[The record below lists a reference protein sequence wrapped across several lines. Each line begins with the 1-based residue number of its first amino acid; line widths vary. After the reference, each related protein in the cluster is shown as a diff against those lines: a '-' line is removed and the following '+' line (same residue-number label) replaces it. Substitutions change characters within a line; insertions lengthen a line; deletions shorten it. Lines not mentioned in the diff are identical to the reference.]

1 MASEETRDRFVL
13 WDVEEA
19 KFNTVEK
26 LPSDADSTDWLNY
39 YYGLL
44 KCHTID
50 VTQRKIGKYVYDI
63 IVDDEGLLKSDHII
77 SLWHGLRPDL
87 VGNLLFCMGTADG
100 DLIPLTPLQIK
111 NLFDNVNLIGY
122 FDDRDHFH
130 VGVAYE

>member
-50 VTQRKIGKYVYDI
+50 VTQR
-63 IVDDEGLLKSDHII
+63 KSDHII